1 MNRTEY
7 HIILCPHAVAAKS
20 SWLQFS
26 RSLQRFNRINR
37 QYFTIVDSVY
47 RPIQARNAIIK
58 ACVKPVTPGDH
69 IYDGLQYVVD
79 TMDDEL
85 YMFIDEEALTRVPV
99 IPADGFNVK
108 VHYMDKF
115 IKYIKEF
122 EKETK

>member
-7 HIILCPHAVAAKS
+7 HIILCPHAVAAKG
-20 SWLQFS
+20 SWSQFS
-26 RSLQRFNRINR
+26 KSLQRFNRINR

-47 RPIQARNAIIK
+47 NPIQARNAIIK
-58 ACVKPVTPGDH
+58 ACVKPATSGDH
-69 IYDGLQYVVD
+69 IYDGLQYVID
-79 TMDDEL
+79 TMDDEV
-85 YMFIDEEALTRVPV
+85 YVFIDEEGLSRVP
-99 IPADGFNVK
+99 IAPADGFNVK